1 MVAYN
6 TVRDRRKP
14 VPYSRMC
21 YLMCYLWFSTKVLRE

>member
-21 YLMCYLWFSTKVLRE
+21 YLWFSTKVLRE